1 MEENVTLLAAFGAG
15 LLSFISPCV
24 LPLVPGYLSYV
35 SGLSLDELRGTSAR
49 ATTEPSAARG
59 RVVVASL
66 AFILGFSLVFV
77 ALGATASAAGQ
88 FLIERL
94 PILSRLAGAVI
105 ILFGLHTMGVLRI
118 EWLYQTKQV
127 QTKRKPAGPIGAM
140 LVGAAF
146 AFGWTPCLGPILAG
160 ILAVGASRETVG
172 DAVQLLATYSL
183 GLGVPFLVTGLA
195 INKFFGAMARIR
207 RHYHK
212 IELVS
217 GALLV
222 IIGLLIFTNR
232 FTVIAQWLSPFC
244 RFLETAGLSLRSSV
258 FGLQSSQDNSIDAW
272 LRARRQFTR
281 SGLGEG
287 CRHVAPELLVEL
299 VECDA
304 KGRRY
309 GRHDSHVLS
318 QREQQ
323 PPQAFRAV
331 PCSNKVEYGVRPVA
345 VGGGKACHR
354 WDRTPGDGCAYH
366 AQILRRPRAALVV
379 RKPLDQKRSSPARPR
394 NDLEREHMR
403 ELVHDDAS
411 AAVQR
416 LQ

>member
-35 SGLSLDELRGTSAR
+35 SGLSLDDLRGTNQSAVASSKTR
-49 ATTEPSAARG
+49 TRIL
-59 RVVVASL
+59 VASL

-127 QTKRKPAGPIGAM
+127 QTTRKPAGPFGAM

-160 ILAVGASRETVG
+160 ILAVGASRDTVG

-183 GLGVPFLVTGLA
+183 GLGVPFLATGLA
-195 INKFFGAMARIR
+195 INKFFGAMAKIR
-207 RHYHK
+207 RYYHT

-217 GALLV
+217 CALLV
-222 IIGLLIFTNR
+222 VIGLLIFTNR
-232 FTVIAQWLSPFC
+232 FTVIAQWLSPY
-244 RFLETAGLSLRSSV
+244 L
-258 FGLQSSQDNSIDAW
+258 
-272 LRARRQFTR
+272 
-281 SGLGEG
+281 
-287 CRHVAPELLVEL
+287 
-299 VECDA
+299 
-304 KGRRY
+304 
-309 GRHDSHVLS
+309 
-318 QREQQ
+318 
-323 PPQAFRAV
+323 
-331 PCSNKVEYGVRPVA
+331 PV
-345 VGGGKACHR
+345 
-354 WDRTPGDGCAYH
+354 Y
-366 AQILRRPRAALVV
+366 
-379 RKPLDQKRSSPARPR
+379 
-394 NDLEREHMR
+394 
-403 ELVHDDAS
+403 
-411 AAVQR
+411 
-416 LQ
+416 